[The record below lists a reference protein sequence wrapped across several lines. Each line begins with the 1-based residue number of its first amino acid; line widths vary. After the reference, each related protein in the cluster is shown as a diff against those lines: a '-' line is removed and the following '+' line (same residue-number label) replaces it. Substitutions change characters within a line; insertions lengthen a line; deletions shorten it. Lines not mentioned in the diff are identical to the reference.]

1 MTAGHKHRHLHV
13 GRDSWV
19 ISLLTRPT
27 LLVVGTQYAGKSRMV
42 FGPTKR
48 PDRWRLSPLG
58 LLHAWTGL
66 TLKIKENEDG

>member
-1 MTAGHKHRHLHV
+1 MTSGHRHYHV
-13 GRDSWV
+13 RVTANGWIV
-19 ISLLTRPT
+19 YLLTRPT
-27 LLVVGTQYAGKSRMV
+27 LLVVGTKYADKSRMV

-66 TLKIKENEDG
+66 TLITKEDKNG